1 MVDFAASIKAAREA
15 GHSDEE
21 IRQYLLSRPESAK
34 ARQAGHTDAE
44 ILDHFGLAEAAPV
57 SRGEVSFLDDLEKA
71 SKATGIGYM
80 PPEGFG
86 ATTSGK
92 VLNYLGETVENIP
105 ESAVGFAGQA
115 ADLATLPFDPERRAR
130 ILPALGEAA
139 AAAPMAISKGI
150 TRAVSS
156 PRETALAAAEAFKKD
171 PVGSLATISALTGLG
186 GAIKGGGALSTISRM
201 TSPAAIPELGVRG
214 VGAVMERA
222 GPSVLAPFSQR
233 AAERVVEN
241 QLYGDIMTDPN
252 AVSAAVRANVP
263 VTPGAPIA
271 TVGQHLAEAGLY
283 EPRLA
288 AREASLLSVSSP
300 AGREAMIAQQTRLQ
314 AIKDQLARIDA
325 QIQQQGALMSPQAR
339 AQLSETRNQLLR
351 QYATEEA
358 AGRQALGATGE
369 MLPAT
374 GQLAPGEALSQ
385 RLGETRDAFREQR
398 ITPLYEDAFRTAGNR
413 RIDTRGVIQAAENI
427 LGGRLADVPL
437 GVATRTVRDLN
448 ELQRGATLRELDRVR
463 KSVNKDIAAAQ
474 AAGKPMGD
482 LYELHGAIDTAVRDS
497 RAIPEQAK
505 FQYENALNT
514 YRTEF
519 VPRYRQGIVTDIL
532 RTTKKNQQGLLPS
545 QTVSKFLANEDNAA
559 QFAQTFGNDAV
570 ARQAMTSGL
579 QDMARADAV
588 DFTTGAID
596 PSKIDN
602 FVGKHARQLE
612 IMGIDANEVFG
623 PVRAEAQRLMT
634 GLQELT
640 DSAARVR
647 GYADAKAL
655 TTAALGD
662 KRLMGELTQ
671 RLEGPAREA
680 FNKEIVD
687 RAINFIGTKKP
698 DDALKYLREND
709 DTIRMAI
716 GRNDYMRLT
725 NLAAN
730 QKALEEVAK
739 AAPVPEGKMVIKL
752 ANTFPQEQLTDLK
765 VVADELARLDKA
777 EKLAQARPAPTAFK
791 AVTEEAEKEGVPR
804 SAFKGMLS
812 REMTLTEKFYS
823 AYQNFADRKTAAII
837 ADAMIKNPDRFAD
850 MIDRAAKRAAEKAMP
865 KPPESTRR
873 TLGRAAITGAV
884 SVQNSLYPENRNAM
898 AR

>member
-1 MVDFAASIKAAREA
+1 MVDFAASIKAAKDA

-34 ARQAGHTDAE
+34 AREAGHTDAE
-44 ILDHFGLAEAAPV
+44 ILDHFGLTVATPAP
-57 SRGEVSFLDDLEKA
+57 RGEVGFLEDVYRAAEPAGKKLVNVAERLA
-71 SKATGIGYM
+71 ISPEEFVGGVGEAIG
-80 PPEGFG
+80 
-86 ATTSGK
+86 
-92 VLNYLGETVENIP
+92 NIP
-105 ESAVGFAGQA
+105 ESAVGLGAKGYDIA
-115 ADLATLPFDPERRAR
+115 EGLIGLTTPEGR
-130 ILPALGEAA
+130 AA
-139 AAAPMAISKGI
+139 ALKGI
-150 TRAVSS
+150 QQIPSAVSREINRAVMS
-156 PRETALAAAEAFKKD
+156 PVEAIERGATFAKQDPFGALAG
-171 PVGSLATISALTGLG
+171 VSALTGGIG
-186 GAIKGGGALSTISRM
+186 GLSGSGALSTMSRM

-214 VGAVMERA
+214 VGAIMERA

-252 AVSAAVRANVP
+252 AVSTAVRANIP
-263 VTPGAPIA
+263 VTPGAPPA
-271 TVGQHLAEAGLY
+271 TVGQLLAEANLY

-288 AREASLLSVSSP
+288 AREASLSSVSTP
-300 AGREAMIAQQTRLQ
+300 AGREALIAQQTRLQ
-314 AIKDQLARIDA
+314 AIQDQLARIDA
-325 QIQQQGALMSPQAR
+325 QIQQQGMAMSPQAR

-385 RLGETRDAFREQR
+385 RLGETRDAFRKQR
-398 ITPLYEDAFRTAGNR
+398 ITPLYETAFRTAGNR
-413 RIDTRGVIQAAENI
+413 RIDTRGVIQTAENI

-448 ELQRGATLRELDRVR
+448 NLQRGATLRELDRVR

-474 AAGKPMGD
+474 SAGRPMGD
-482 LYELHGAIDTAVRDS
+482 LHELHDAIDAAIRNTRS
-497 RAIPEQAK
+497 IPEQAK

-514 YRTEF
+514 YRQEF
-519 VPRYRQGIVTDIL
+519 VPRFRQGIVTDIL
-532 RTTKKNQQGLLPS
+532 RTTKKNQSGLLPS
-545 QTVSKFLANEDNAA
+545 KTVASFLENEDNAA
-559 QFAQTFGNDAV
+559 QFTRTFGNDAV

-579 QDMARADAV
+579 QDTARADAI

-596 PSKIDN
+596 PGKIDK
-602 FVGKHARQLE
+602 FVGAHARQLE
-612 IMGIDANEVFG
+612 IMGIDANAVFG

-634 GLQELT
+634 GLDELT
-640 DSAARVR
+640 NSAARVR

-655 TTAALGD
+655 TTAALED

-687 RAINFIGTKKP
+687 RAISFIGTKKP
-698 DDALKYLREND
+698 DAALEYLRNNN

-716 GRNDYMRLT
+716 GRDDYMRLT

-730 QKALEEVAK
+730 QKALDEVAK
-739 AAPVPEGKMVIKL
+739 AAPMPDGKMVIKL
-752 ANTFPQEQLTDLK
+752 ADTFPQEQLTDLK

-777 EKLAQARPAPTAFK
+777 ERLAQVRPAPTAFK

-850 MIDRAAKRAAEKAMP
+850 MIDRAAKRAAQKAMP

>member
-1 MVDFAASIKAAREA
+1 
-15 GHSDEE
+15 
-21 IRQYLLSRPESAK
+21 
-34 ARQAGHTDAE
+34 
-44 ILDHFGLAEAAPV
+44 
-57 SRGEVSFLDDLEKA
+57 
-71 SKATGIGYM
+71 
-80 PPEGFG
+80 
-86 ATTSGK
+86 
-92 VLNYLGETVENIP
+92 
-105 ESAVGFAGQA
+105 
-115 ADLATLPFDPERRAR
+115 
-130 ILPALGEAA
+130 
-139 AAAPMAISKGI
+139 
-150 TRAVSS
+150 
-156 PRETALAAAEAFKKD
+156 
-171 PVGSLATISALTGLG
+171 
-186 GAIKGGGALSTISRM
+186 
-201 TSPAAIPELGVRG
+201 
-214 VGAVMERA
+214 
-222 GPSVLAPFSQR
+222 
-233 AAERVVEN
+233 
-241 QLYGDIMTDPN
+241 
-252 AVSAAVRANVP
+252 
-263 VTPGAPIA
+263 
-271 TVGQHLAEAGLY
+271 
-283 EPRLA
+283 
-288 AREASLLSVSSP
+288 
-300 AGREAMIAQQTRLQ
+300 
-314 AIKDQLARIDA
+314 
-325 QIQQQGALMSPQAR
+325 
-339 AQLSETRNQLLR
+339 
-351 QYATEEA
+351 
-358 AGRQALGATGE
+358 
-369 MLPAT
+369 
-374 GQLAPGEALSQ
+374 
-385 RLGETRDAFREQR
+385 
-398 ITPLYEDAFRTAGNR
+398 
-413 RIDTRGVIQAAENI
+413 
-427 LGGRLADVPL
+427 
-437 GVATRTVRDLN
+437 
-448 ELQRGATLRELDRVR
+448 
-463 KSVNKDIAAAQ
+463 
-474 AAGKPMGD
+474 
-482 LYELHGAIDTAVRDS
+482 
-497 RAIPEQAK
+497 
-505 FQYENALNT
+505 
-514 YRTEF
+514 
-519 VPRYRQGIVTDIL
+519 
-532 RTTKKNQQGLLPS
+532 LLPS

-559 QFAQTFGNDAV
+559 QFARTFGNDAV

-739 AAPVPEGKMVIKL
+739 AAPLPQGKMVIKL
-752 ANTFPQEQLTDLK
+752 ADTFPQEQLTDLK

-850 MIDRAAKRAAEKAMP
+850 MIDRAAKRAAQKAIP

-873 TLGRAAITGAV
+873 TLGRAAITGAM

>member
-1 MVDFAASIKAAREA
+1 MDVRLPNGTVIKNVPEGTTKAQLIEKLRASNYDVSELETAAK
-15 GHSDEE
+15 
-21 IRQYLLSRPESAK
+21 PK
-34 ARQAGHTDAE
+34 
-44 ILDHFGLAEAAPV
+44 
-57 SRGEVSFLDDLEKA
+57 GEVSFLKEAVKA
-71 SKATGIGYM
+71 SGIGDI
-80 PPEGFG
+80 PPEGFA
-86 ATTSGK
+86 ATKSGK
-92 VLNYLGETVENIP
+92 ALSYLGETLENLGP
-105 ESAVGFAGQA
+105 SAVGYAGQF

-156 PRETALAAAEAFKKD
+156 PRQTALNVAEAFKTD
-171 PVGSLATISALTGLG
+171 PVGTLAGVSALTGLG
-186 GAIKGGGALSTISRM
+186 GVLSGSGALSTISRL
-201 TSPAAIPELGVRG
+201 TSPAAIPELGARAVGAG
-214 VGAVMERA
+214 VGRVA
-222 GPSVLAPFSQR
+222 PSVLAPFSER

-241 QLYGDIMTDPN
+241 QLYGDVMTDPN
-252 AVSAAVRANVP
+252 AVAAAARANVP
-263 VTPGAPIA
+263 VTPGAPTA
-271 TVGQHLAEAGLY
+271 TTTQRMVEAGLY
-283 EPRLA
+283 EPRIA
-288 AREASLLSVSSP
+288 AREASLSSVSTP
-300 AGREAMIAQQTRLQ
+300 AGREALVAQQTRLQ
-314 AIKDQLARIDA
+314 AIQDQLARIDA
-325 QIQQQGALMSPQAR
+325 QIQQQGTAMSPQAR
-339 AQLSETRNQLLR
+339 TQLSETRNQLLR

-374 GQLAPGEALSQ
+374 GQMAPGEALSQ

-413 RIDTRGVIQAAENI
+413 RIDTRGIIQAAENI

-463 KSVNKDIAAAQ
+463 KSVNKDIATAQ

-514 YRTEF
+514 YRNEF

-545 QTVSKFLANEDNAA
+545 ETISKFLANEDNAS
-559 QFAQTFGNDAV
+559 QFALTFGNDAV

-579 QDMARADAV
+579 QDMARAKAI
-588 DFTTGAID
+588 DFATGAID
-596 PSKIDN
+596 PGKIDK
-602 FVGKHARQLE
+602 FVGERARQLE

-640 DSAARVR
+640 DTAATVR

-687 RAINFIGTKKP
+687 RAISFIGTKKP
-698 DDALKYLREND
+698 DAALEYLRENN

-716 GRNDYMRLT
+716 GRDDYMRLT

-739 AAPVPEGKMVIKL
+739 SAPIPDGKMVIKL
-752 ANTFPQEQLTDLK
+752 ADTFPQEQLTDLK

-777 EKLAQARPAPTAFK
+777 ERLAQVRPAPTAFK
-791 AVTEEAEKEGVPR
+791 AVTEEAEEAGIPR
-804 SAFKGMLS
+804 SAFKGFLDRKATFM
-812 REMTLTEKFYS
+812 EKFYS
-823 AYQNFADRKTAAII
+823 AYQNFADRKTSAII
-837 ADAMIKNPDRFAD
+837 ADALIKNPDRFAA

>member
-1 MVDFAASIKAAREA
+1 MDVRLPNGTVIKNVPEGTTKAQLIEKLRASNYDV
-15 GHSDEE
+15 S
-21 IRQYLLSRPESAK
+21 
-34 ARQAGHTDAE
+34 
-44 ILDHFGLAEAAPV
+44 GLEAEAKP
-57 SRGEVSFLDDLEKA
+57 SGEVSFLEKA

-86 ATTSGK
+86 ATPSGK
-92 VLNYLGETVENIP
+92 ALGYVGETLENLGP
-105 ESAVGFAGQA
+105 SAVGYAGQF
-115 ADLATLPFDPERRAR
+115 ADLATLAMDPERRGQ

-156 PRETALAAAEAFKKD
+156 PRQTALNVAEAFKTD
-171 PVGSLATISALTGLG
+171 PVGTLAGVSALTGLG
-186 GAIKGGGALSTISRM
+186 GVLSGSGALSTISRL
-201 TSPAAIPELGVRG
+201 TSPAAIPELGARAVGAG
-214 VGAVMERA
+214 VGRVA
-222 GPSVLAPFSQR
+222 PSVLAPFSER

-241 QLYGDIMTDPN
+241 QLYGDVMTDPN
-252 AVSAAVRANVP
+252 AVAAAARANVP
-263 VTPGAPIA
+263 VTPGAPTA
-271 TVGQHLAEAGLY
+271 TTTQRMVEAGLY
-283 EPRLA
+283 EPRIA
-288 AREASLLSVSSP
+288 AREASLSSVSTP
-300 AGREAMIAQQTRLQ
+300 AGREALVAQQTRLQ
-314 AIKDQLARIDA
+314 AIQDQLARIDA

-351 QYATEEA
+351 QYAAEEA

-374 GQLAPGEALSQ
+374 GQMVPGEALSQ

-398 ITPLYEDAFRTAGNR
+398 ITPLYEDAFRVAGNR
-413 RIDTRGVIQAAENI
+413 RIDTRGIIQTAENI

-437 GVATRTVRDLN
+437 GVATRTIRDLTQ
-448 ELQRGATLRELDRVR
+448 LQRGATLRELDRVR

-482 LYELHGAIDTAVRDS
+482 LYDLHGAIDAAVRDS
-497 RAIPEQAK
+497 RTIPEQAK
-505 FQYENALNT
+505 SRYAHALNT
-514 YRTEF
+514 YRAEF
-519 VPRYRQGIVTDIL
+519 IPRYRQGIVTDIL
-532 RTTKKNQQGLLPS
+532 RTTKKNQQSLIPS
-545 QTVSKFLANEDNAA
+545 ETVSKFLANEDNAS
-559 QFAQTFGNDAV
+559 QFALTFGNDAV

-579 QDMARADAV
+579 QDMARAKAI
-588 DFTTGAID
+588 DFATGAID
-596 PSKIDN
+596 PSKIDK
-602 FVGKHARQLE
+602 FVGERARQLE

-640 DSAARVR
+640 DTAATVR

-687 RAINFIGTKKP
+687 RAISFIGTKKP
-698 DDALKYLREND
+698 DAALEYLRTNN

-716 GRNDYMRLT
+716 GRDDYMRLT

-739 AAPVPEGKMVIKL
+739 SAPIPDGKMVIKL
-752 ANTFPQEQLTDLK
+752 ADTFPQEQLTDLK

-777 EKLAQARPAPTAFK
+777 ERLAQVRPAPTAFK
-791 AVTEEAEKEGVPR
+791 AVTEEAEEAGIPR
-804 SAFKGMLS
+804 SAFKGFLDRKATFM
-812 REMTLTEKFYS
+812 EKFYS
-823 AYQNFADRKTAAII
+823 AYQNFADRKTSAII
-837 ADAMIKNPDRFAD
+837 ADALIKNPDRFAA

>member
-34 ARQAGHTDAE
+34 AREAGHTDAQ

-92 VLNYLGETVENIP
+92 VLNYLGETAENLGP
-105 ESAVGFAGQA
+105 SAVGYAGQFS
-115 ADLATLPFDPERRAR
+115 DLATLAMDPKRRKQ

-156 PRETALAAAEAFKKD
+156 PRQTALNVAEAFKTD
-171 PVGSLATISALTGLG
+171 PVGTMASVSGLTGLV
-186 GAIKGGGALSTISRM
+186 GALSKSGALSTISRL
-201 TSPAAIPELGVRG
+201 TSPAAIPELGARA
-214 VGAVMERA
+214 VGAGYERVA
-222 GPSVLAPFSQR
+222 PSMLAPFSER
-233 AAERVVEN
+233 AAGRVVEN
-241 QLYGDIMTDPN
+241 QLYGDIMTNPQ
-252 AVSAAVRANVP
+252 AVSEAMRANVP
-263 VTPGAPIA
+263 VTPGAPTA
-271 TVGQHLAEAGLY
+271 TAGQRLAEAGLY

-288 AREASLLSVSSP
+288 ARESSLASVSTP
-300 AGREAMIAQQTRLQ
+300 VGREAMMAHQTRLQ
-314 AIKDQLARIDA
+314 AIQDQLGRIDA
-325 QIQQQGALMSPQAR
+325 QIQQQGMALSPQAR
-339 AQLSETRNQLLR
+339 AQLSETRNELLR
-351 QYATEEA
+351 QYANEEA

-413 RIDTRGVIQAAENI
+413 RIDTRGVIETAENI

-463 KSVNKDIAAAQ
+463 KSVNKDIATAQ

-497 RAIPEQAK
+497 RAIPDRAK

-519 VPRYRQGIVTDIL
+519 VPRFRQGVVTDIL

-545 QTVSKFLANEDNAA
+545 ETVSKFLANEDNAA

-579 QDMARADAV
+579 QDMARADAI
-588 DFTTGAID
+588 DFTTGAIE
-596 PSKIDN
+596 PSKIDS
-602 FVGKHARQLE
+602 FIGKHARQLE
-612 IMGIDANEVFG
+612 IMGIDANQVFG

-634 GLQELT
+634 GLDELT
-640 DSAARVR
+640 NSAAKVR
-647 GYADAKAL
+647 GFADAKAL
-655 TTAALGD
+655 TTAALDD

-680 FNKEIVD
+680 FNKEITD
-687 RAINFIGTKKP
+687 RAIGFIANKTP
-698 DDALKYLREND
+698 DAAIKYLRDNN
-709 DTIRMAI
+709 DTIRMAL
-716 GRNDYMRLT
+716 GRDSYMRLT

-730 QKALEEVAK
+730 QKALDEVAK
-739 AAPVPEGKMVIKL
+739 AAPMPAGKMVIKL
-752 ANTFPQEQLTDLK
+752 ADTFPQEKLTDLK

-777 EKLAQARPAPTAFK
+777 EKLANVRPAPSAFE
-791 AVTEEAEKEGVPR
+791 AVTKEAEESGI
-804 SAFKGMLS
+804 S
-812 REMTLTEKFYS
+812 RKALTGFLDRKMTFMEKFYT
-823 AYQNFADRKTAAII
+823 AFQNFADRKTSAII
-837 ADAMIKNPDRFAD
+837 ADAMIKNPEKLAD
-850 MIDRAAKRAAEKAMP
+850 MIDRASKRAAQKAMP

-884 SVQNSLYPENRNAM
+884 SVQNALYPENRNAM

>member
-1 MVDFAASIKAAREA
+1 MVDFAASIKAAKDA

-34 ARQAGHTDAE
+34 AREAGHTDAE
-44 ILDHFGLAEAAPV
+44 ILDHFGLAEAAPA
-57 SRGEVSFLDDLEKA
+57 SRGEVSFLDDLEKY
-71 SKATGIGYM
+71 SKKTGIGYM

-115 ADLATLPFDPERRAR
+115 GDLLTLPFDPERRGQ

-150 TRAVSS
+150 TKAVSS
-156 PRETALAAAEAFKKD
+156 PRQTALDVAEAFKKD
-171 PVGSLATISALTGLG
+171 PVGTMANVSALTGLG
-186 GAIKGGGALSTISRM
+186 GAIRGGGALSTISRM
-201 TSPAAIPELGVRG
+201 TSPAAIPELGARG
-214 VGAVMERA
+214 AGAIAERVA
-222 GPSVLAPFSQR
+222 PSVLAPFSQR
-233 AAERVVEN
+233 AAENVVEN
-241 QLYGDIMTDPN
+241 QLFGDVMTNPQ
-252 AVSAAVRANVP
+252 AVASAMRANVP

-271 TVGQHLAEAGLY
+271 TAGQRLAEAGLY

-314 AIKDQLARIDA
+314 AIQDQLARIDA
-325 QIQQQGALMSPQAR
+325 QIQQQGMAMSPQAR
-339 AQLSETRNQLLR
+339 AQLSEARNQLLR

-385 RLGETRDAFREQR
+385 RLGEARDAFREQR

-413 RIDTRGVIQAAENI
+413 RIDTRGVIQTAENI

-497 RAIPEQAK
+497 RAIPDRAK

-612 IMGIDANEVFG
+612 IMGIDANQVFG

-634 GLQELT
+634 GLDELT
-640 DSAARVR
+640 NSAARVR

-680 FNKEIVD
+680 FNKEITD
-687 RAINFIGTKKP
+687 RAIGFIANKTP
-698 DDALKYLREND
+698 DAAMNYLRDNS

-716 GRNDYMRLT
+716 GRDPYMRLT

-730 QKALEEVAK
+730 QKALDEVAK
-739 AAPVPEGKMVIKL
+739 AAPMPDGKIVIKL
-752 ANTFPQEQLTDLK
+752 ADTFPQEKLTDLK

-777 EKLAQARPAPTAFK
+777 DKLAQVRPAPTALK
-791 AVTEEAEKEGVPR
+791 AVTEEAEEAGVPR
-804 SAFKGMLS
+804 TAFKGFLDRKATIM
-812 REMTLTEKFYS
+812 EKVYS
-823 AYQNFADRKTAAII
+823 AFQNFADRKTSAII
-837 ADAMIKNPDRFAD
+837 ADAMYKNPEKLAA
-850 MIDRAAKRAAEKAMP
+850 MIERASKRAAQRSAP
-865 KPPESTRR
+865 KPPETPRR

-884 SVQNSLYPENRNAM
+884 SVQDSLYPQNRNAM

>member
-1 MVDFAASIKAAREA
+1 MVDFAASIKAAKDA

-34 ARQAGHTDAE
+34 AREAGHTDAE
-44 ILDHFGLAEAAPV
+44 ILDHFGLAEATPAP
-57 SRGEVSFLDDLEKA
+57 RGEISFIEDMYKK
-71 SKATGIGYM
+71 SGIGAI
-80 PPEGFG
+80 PEGGF
-86 ATTSGK
+86 AETPSGRA
-92 VLNYLGETVENIP
+92 LNYLGETVENIP

-130 ILPALGEAA
+130 VLPAIGEAIA
-139 AAAPMAISKGI
+139 GAPMAIHKGI
-150 TRAVSS
+150 MQAVSS
-156 PRETALAAAEAFKKD
+156 PRQTALSAAETFKKD

-186 GAIKGGGALSTISRM
+186 GALSGSGALSTMSRL
-201 TSPAAIPELGVRG
+201 TSPAAIPELAVRG
-214 VGAVMERA
+214 IGAGVERA
-222 GPSVLAPFSQR
+222 APSVLAPFSER

-252 AVSAAVRANVP
+252 AVAAAARANVP
-263 VTPGAPIA
+263 VTPGAPTA
-271 TVGQHLAEAGLY
+271 TVAQRLAEAGQY

-288 AREASLLSVSSP
+288 AREASLSTVSSP
-300 AGREAMIAQQTRLQ
+300 AGREALVAQQTRLQ
-314 AIKDQLARIDA
+314 AIQDQLGRIDA
-325 QIQQQGALMSPQAR
+325 QIQQQGMAMSPEAR

-351 QYATEEA
+351 QYATEQQA
-358 AGRQALGATGE
+358 AEQALGATGE

-413 RIDTRGVIQAAENI
+413 RIDTRGVIQTAENI

-437 GVATRTVRDLN
+437 GVANRTVRDLTQL
-448 ELQRGATLRELDRVR
+448 ERGATLRELDRVR
-463 KSVNKDIAAAQ
+463 KSINKDIATAQ
-474 AAGKPMGD
+474 ASGKPLGD
-482 LYELHGAIDTAVRDS
+482 LYELHGAIDTAVRES
-497 RAIPEQAK
+497 RAIPERAK
-505 FQYENALNT
+505 FEYENALNT
-514 YRTEF
+514 YRQEF
-519 VPRYRQGIVTDIL
+519 VPRFRQGVVTDIL

-545 QTVSKFLANEDNAA
+545 QTVSKFLTNEDNAT
-559 QFAQTFGNDAV
+559 QFALTFGNDAV

-579 QDMARADAV
+579 QDLARADAV

-612 IMGIDANEVFG
+612 IMGIDANQVFG

-634 GLQELT
+634 GLEELT
-640 DSAARVR
+640 NSAARVR

-662 KRLMGELTQ
+662 KRLMGDLTQ
-671 RLEGPAREA
+671 RLEGPARDA
-680 FNKEIVD
+680 FNKEITD
-687 RAINFIGTKKP
+687 RAIGFIANKTP
-698 DDALKYLREND
+698 DAAMKYLRDNN

-716 GRNDYMRLT
+716 GRDSYMRLT

-730 QKALEEVAK
+730 QKALDDVAK
-739 AAPVPEGKMVIKL
+739 SAPKPKGDMIVMLSG
-752 ANTFPQEQLTDLK
+752 AFPQEALTDLK
-765 VVADELARLDKA
+765 VVANELARMEKA
-777 EKLAQARPAPTAFK
+777 EKLADVAPKPSAFE
-791 AVTEEAEKEGVPR
+791 AVTEEAEQKGVPR
-804 SAFKGMLS
+804 SAFRGFLNRKATM
-812 REMTLTEKFYS
+812 MEKVYS
-823 AYQNFADRKTAAII
+823 AFQNFADRKTSAII
-837 ADAMIKNPDRFAD
+837 ADAMINNPDRFAD
-850 MIDRAAKRAAEKAMP
+850 MVDRAAARAAQKAAP

-884 SVQNSLYPENRNAM
+884 TTQNALYPENRNAM